1 VVENVQTY
9 RCCIRRRLGVCICEA
24 VEDLLRGFDNNKMRF
39 EADDVA
45 FIESSYDELRR
56 FAAVVAPWDVD
67 PDDVLHSTMVK
78 VLGKRRLS
86 SLEDPLAYLRRSIVN
101 HINSELRKLGTRRSV
116 LARLAGS
123 DVNADH
129 YPSDLADLLRLSPVD
144 RAILFL
150 HDVEGFA
157 FAEVAD
163 LVGMNI
169 GRVRMRAS
177 RARSRLRELL
187 SEETDV

>member
-1 VVENVQTY
+1 V
-9 RCCIRRRLGVCICEA
+9 
-24 VEDLLRGFDNNKMRF
+24 GFDNKMRF
-39 EADDVA
+39 EADDVE

-67 PDDVLHSTMVK
+67 PDDVLHSTLVR
-78 VLGKRRLS
+78 VLRKRRLG
-86 SLEDPLAYLRRSIVN
+86 SLNDPLAYLRRSIVN
-101 HINSELRKLGTRRSV
+101 HINSELRRRGTSRSV
-116 LARLAGS
+116 LQRLGGS
-123 DVNADH
+123 DVDADH

-157 FAEVAD
+157 FEEVAD
-163 LVGMNI
+163 FVGMNA

-177 RARSRLRELL
+177 RARSRLRDLL
-187 SEETDV
+187 TEETDL